1 MKNKVISLILVLTM
15 LLSLGG
21 GMSGCGK
28 AADTSAIKTPAA
40 SASSAKLPEHISG
53 KLTEENLTV
62 SQDGVFF
69 AVEEGSVLKD
79 TEVAITFRQD
89 LPPITIPGTEEGDEE
104 EIIPIVYDFS
114 VTGDTPMG
122 IMELG
127 IPCDA
132 PAEEVF
138 AAYYNP
144 ETKEWEPVVF
154 YYDAE
159 KKTAVIQTNH
169 LSAYGVFT
177 IKNENKRNAMLSFS
191 NTLAWGDMDFAK
203 AVAMLEAAKQN
214 PDTFYADCFNLLSQS
229 VSITNG
235 ISFNLLDVVSGLSVY
250 VPTFNE
256 TIKKSA
262 GYLGYTI
269 SGVEIINACLNDDKN
284 TAVWKTVETMT
295 GYVLDEISAFAG
307 TTSMAAG
314 MFSLGVVSYA
324 MNEFIST
331 ALQGRA
337 DVYARAYDLY
347 YKEKGRKTAQWV
359 DLIRGMVANG
369 KDPEETAKAI
379 NAEIKRYVYEFW
391 EDETTV
397 GIYGKEANPTAWS
410 ASSLGGLNDNI
421 KKEISEYQRSVIEKI
436 VSNILNRIQVENRNK
451 MMEDIR
457 KELINFQKKMNSVVT
472 IVVKDSKVQDNKK
485 SRFAGAVL
493 RFTELPSKIQDPEKW
508 QAVISDQGTA
518 TIKFR
523 VLAHLL
529 ADSPRRMELVK
540 KEGDKETVL
549 VRFGAKFS
557 VPESKLDLADLY
569 PKSDF
574 PSNIGGSYTVSMY
587 NTTTEKTIDDLTL
600 TVKVTKEVSD
610 GCYADFYLEN
620 KGSVYLKGNY
630 FYRYA
635 TGKVNYALGDI
646 SFSSVGSDG
655 VAFKFD
661 AYDNQKKV
669 WGSFTGQK

>member
-15 LLSLGG
+15 LISFGG
-21 GMSGCGK
+21 ISGCGK
-28 AADTSAIKTPAA
+28 TADTSAPKTPAS
-40 SASSAKLPEHISG
+40 SASSVKLPEHISG
-53 KLTEENLTV
+53 KLTEENLMV

-69 AVEEGSVLKD
+69 TVEEGSVLKD
-79 TEVAITFRQD
+79 TEVAITLRQD
-89 LPPITIPGTEEGDEE
+89 LPPITIPGNEEGDEE

-122 IMELG
+122 VMELG

-159 KKTAVIQTNH
+159 KKSAVITTSH

-177 IKNENKRNAMLSFS
+177 IKDENKRNAMLSFS
-191 NTLAWGDMDFAK
+191 NTLAWSEMDFAK
-203 AVAMLEAAKQN
+203 AVAMLEAARQD
-214 PDTFYADCFNLLSQS
+214 PDTFYEDCFNLLSQS

-235 ISFNLLDVVSGLSVY
+235 ISFNLVDVISGLSTY
-250 VPTFNE
+250 VPTFSE
-256 TIKKSA
+256 GVKKSA
-262 GYLGYTI
+262 AYLGYTI

-284 TAVWKTVETMT
+284 TAVWKTVEAMT
-295 GYVLDEISAFAG
+295 GYVLDEVSAFAG

-314 MFSLGVVSYA
+314 MFSLGVVNYA
-324 MNEFIST
+324 LNEFIST
-331 ALQGRA
+331 ALQGRT
-337 DVYARAYDLY
+337 DMYAKAYNLY
-347 YKEKGRKTAQWV
+347 YMEKGRKTADWV
-359 DLIRGMVANG
+359 HLVRGMVEQG
-369 KDPEETAKAI
+369 TDPEETGKAI
-379 NAEIKRYVYEFW
+379 AAEIKRYAYEFW
-391 EDETTV
+391 EDQTTV
-397 GIYGKEANPTAWS
+397 GIYGQDANPGAWS
-410 ASSLGGLNDNI
+410 SGSLGGLNDKI
-421 KKEISEYQRSVIEKI
+421 KQEISEYHRSVIEKI
-436 VSNILNRIQVENRNK
+436 VSNILNRIQVENKNK

-457 KELINFQKKMNSVVT
+457 KELLNFQKKMNSVVT
-472 IVVKDSKVQDNKK
+472 ITVKDSKAQKEP
-485 SRFAGAVL
+485 SHFAGAIL
-493 RFTELPSKIQDPEKW
+493 RFTELPSRIQDPEKW

-518 TIKFR
+518 KIQFR

-549 VRFGAKFS
+549 IRFRAKFS

-569 PKSDF
+569 PKTDF
-574 PSNIGGSYTVSMY
+574 PKNIGGSYTVSMY

-620 KGSVYLKGNY
+620 NGSVYLKGNY

-661 AYDNQKKV
+661 AYDNQKKG